1 MGKSDFEW
9 MEVAL
14 DEAREAAKVG
24 EVPVGALV
32 VRGDRILGRGHNQ
45 VEALH
50 DPSAHAEIVAIRAAS
65 SALRY
70 ERLTGCTLYVSME
83 PCAMCAGAAV
93 LARLDRL
100 VFATPDPKAG
110 ACGSLLDVV
119 RDKRL
124 NHCVEVTR
132 GVRSSE
138 SEELIKGFFENL
150 RTH

>member
-14 DEAREAAKVG
+14 NEAREAAKVG
-24 EVPVGALV
+24 DVPVGALV
-32 VRGDRILGRGHNQ
+32 VRGDRMLGRGHNQ
-45 VEALH
+45 VETLH

-70 ERLTGCTLYVSME
+70 ERLTGCTLYVSLE
-83 PCAMCAGAAV
+83 PCAMCAGAAI

-110 ACGSLLDVV
+110 ACGSLLNVV
-119 RDKRL
+119 GDKRL

>member
-24 EVPVGALV
+24 DVPVGALV
-32 VRGDRILGRGHNQ
+32 VRGNRILGRGHNQ

-100 VFATPDPKAG
+100 VFGTPDPKAG
-110 ACGSLLDVV
+110 ACGSLLNVV